1 MPCLKCTVETV
12 HAVQT
17 VHTVYAMHG
26 IFSAIAAVLYFFREG
41 AFWGL
46 SKLTRLSLYDNK
58 MTHIESGAF
67 DGLTK

>member
-1 MPCLKCTVETV
+1 M
-12 HAVQT
+12 
-17 VHTVYAMHG
+17 
-26 IFSAIAAVLYFFREG
+26 FSARAVEIYRYLWWLFCIFFREG

>member
-1 MPCLKCTVETV
+1 MPCLKCTVHTV
-12 HAVQT
+12 HA
-17 VHTVYAMHG
+17 VHTVYARHG

>member
-1 MPCLKCTVETV
+1 MPWYIYSPLEQQKSMNISEGCFV
-12 HAVQT
+12 
-17 VHTVYAMHG
+17 
-26 IFSAIAAVLYFFREG
+26 FFFREG

>member
-1 MPCLKCTVETV
+1 MV
-12 HAVQT
+12 H
-17 VHTVYAMHG
+17 
-26 IFSAIAAVLYFFREG
+26 IFSARAAEIYEYLCFVFLFREG

>member
-1 MPCLKCTVETV
+1 MN
-12 HAVQT
+12 
-17 VHTVYAMHG
+17 VHTKHS
-26 IFSAIAAVLYFFREG
+26 IFSAIAAVLYFYREG